1 MIFCANPSAQFKT
14 YQSEIEAA
22 VLKVMRSDQYV
33 LGEEVDSLEQEF
45 ASYIGV
51 SHAIG
56 VADGTDALELS
67 MHALD
72 IKPGDE
78 VITVSNINAHIAGAL
93 GIPCTVLLPMNC
105 HWRWGR
111 QGESCPW
118 YQSVRLLRQIEPGS
132 WDAPLEK
139 LKQSFESRP

>member
-22 VLKVMRSDQYV
+22 VLKVMRSNQYV
-33 LGEEVDSLEQEF
+33 LGEEVDCLEQEF

-56 VADGTDALELS
+56 VANGTDALELS
-67 MHALD
+67 MRALD

-78 VITVSNINAHIAGAL
+78 VITVSHTAVATGCLYYRLSTIATATFNL
-93 GIPCTVLLPMNC
+93 FSECFNTAI
-105 HWRWGR
+105 
-111 QGESCPW
+111 
-118 YQSVRLLRQIEPGS
+118 Y
-132 WDAPLEK
+132 
-139 LKQSFESRP
+139 F